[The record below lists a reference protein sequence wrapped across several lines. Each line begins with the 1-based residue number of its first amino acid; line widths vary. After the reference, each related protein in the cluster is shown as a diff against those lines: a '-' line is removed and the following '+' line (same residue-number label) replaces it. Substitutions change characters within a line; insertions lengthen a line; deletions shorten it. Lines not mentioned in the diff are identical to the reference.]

1 MGRLVRQSTV
11 RWPRISGLAVTLLAV
26 VALDA
31 SAQDP
36 VAAYQRAL
44 TEVCRRHVTPE
55 LVQLYQEAVRAM
67 EASRSGYGQGPN
79 FYGARDP
86 YLAYNDCLQA
96 PSRPR

>member
-1 MGRLVRQSTV
+1 MRRLVRQSTIW
-11 RWPRISGLAVTLLAV
+11 WPRISGLAVALLAV
-26 VALDA
+26 GSLDA

-44 TEVCRRHVTPE
+44 TEVCRRQVTPE
-55 LVQLYQEAVRAM
+55 LVQLYQEAVKAM
-67 EASRSGYGQGPN
+67 EASRNGYGQGSN
-79 FYGARDP
+79 FYGVRDP